1 MNTVPPS
8 GFKWLR
14 APDWAESNLGH
25 LSWRGGGARGGP
37 WRKASPVINLR
48 GARKSGSGEP
58 AGRCARGKLIA
69 GQSARRN

>member
-25 LSWRGGGARGGP
+25 LSWRGGALEAALGAKPARSSTSGARA
-37 WRKASPVINLR
+37 RAEAASQ
-48 GARKSGSGEP
+48 P
-58 AGRCARGKLIA
+58 AAALA
-69 GQSARRN
+69 AN